1 MKPIEVLETVW
12 TWIKRAAAVV
22 ISVILLRRF
31 WPKPDPE
38 PIPPEQIHT
47 EPIGGDPDEA
57 AAADDLLNRLGGND
71 D

>member
-1 MKPIEVLETVW
+1 MKLQQILETIW
-12 TWIKRAAAVV
+12 KWIKRAAAVV

-31 WPKPDPE
+31 WPKPAQE

-57 AAADDLLNRLGGND
+57 AAADDLLNRL
-71 D
+71 